1 MNPYEKPLH
10 SREFRRDS
18 LKLALVIHLNY
29 FDRKKGGKIMAQNQ
43 LVQARVDEEIKAQAT
58 AALADMGLTVSD
70 AVRMLLTRIAREKM
84 MPLELMVPNAT
95 TRAAMEEAEKGDLP
109 RASSIKELFEELN
122 ADD

>member
-1 MNPYEKPLH
+1 
-10 SREFRRDS
+10 
-18 LKLALVIHLNY
+18 
-29 FDRKKGGKIMAQNQ
+29 MAQNQ